1 MAHFLSVV
9 GFGLQVAAGEI
20 VHLHSSG
27 KLVYRFFFSFLY
39 LNLLPGWHLFCRMN
53 SVIIILFL
61 FYEVGRSMNVNSLL
75 KVK

>member
-27 KLVYRFFFSFLY
+27 KLVYRVFFFFSVSEFVTRVAFVL
-39 LNLLPGWHLFCRMN
+39 
-53 SVIIILFL
+53 
-61 FYEVGRSMNVNSLL
+61 
-75 KVK
+75 